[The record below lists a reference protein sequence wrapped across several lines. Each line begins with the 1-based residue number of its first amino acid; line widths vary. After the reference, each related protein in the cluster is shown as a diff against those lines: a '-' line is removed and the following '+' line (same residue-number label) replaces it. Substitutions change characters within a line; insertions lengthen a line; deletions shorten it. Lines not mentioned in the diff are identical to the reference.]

1 MAIAFR
7 QFYKK
12 KSLLEQ
18 QFGDLFGFQVGLGKD
33 RKFAKRMV
41 MILFGRPDDLQADV
55 KTRRYK
61 IPNNIGLD
69 TCPRISHSDLIHAF
83 PA

>member
-1 MAIAFR
+1 
-7 QFYKK
+7 
-12 KSLLEQ
+12 
-18 QFGDLFGFQVGLGKD
+18 
-33 RKFAKRMV
+33 MV

-55 KTRRYK
+55 KTRRNE
-61 IPNNIGLD
+61 IPDNIGLD

>member
-1 MAIAFR
+1 MGIFWGR
-7 QFYKK
+7 FV
-12 KSLLEQ
+12 
-18 QFGDLFGFQVGLGKD
+18 GFQVVLRKD
-33 RKFAKRMV
+33 RRFAKRMV

-55 KTRRYK
+55 KTRRNE
-61 IPNNIGLD
+61 IPDNIGLD